1 MGMNRV
7 LRYVAG
13 IDAGE
18 FISDLS
24 NHSSEYC
31 KKKHGLNKK
40 EYTASLKHFGIPT
53 SKIGF
58 HWCTDGVTTIRIA
71 DDMPTPDG
79 FHSGRVVTQKS
90 TMGYAWYHR
99 GDEKTLVKPGENPP
113 DGWAIGRGTTSNKG
127 MKLYTDGKRNFYLPA
142 DAEAPTDCRKGMTKS
157 VAVKVAAMKRK
168 TFPYNNG
175 ENEIWLRLSDEVPT
189 GYAPGKLSKLSM
201 VEVIKRRDA
210 RYESD
215 GYIAVKSLTRKQLSA
230 YQQLRDKT
238 DLITDVIAKPDVY
251 TYINKKYVKMLDEY
265 SATNHSKGTSVSEQ
279 ALISFI
285 KSIYGGEV
293 ITNCKSVLK
302 DADGHYYEMDAYL
315 PDKHVGIEYN
325 GTYWHC
331 SLRHDKNYH
340 YNKSLIAEN
349 AGIRL
354 IHIYEHEWK
363 DSDKS
368 EKIKSLLRIAL
379 GTAVNRMYA
388 RECKVREITNAE
400 AKPFNEANHLQGH
413 RNAQV
418 TYGLFHD
425 GRLVQLMS
433 FSKTKYNR
441 NLKGDNDWE
450 IIRGCPGSNN
460 VVVGG
465 VSKLFKHFL
474 RDKNPDSVFSYCD
487 FNKFDGRGY
496 EAIGM
501 RFVGYTGP
509 NKWWVLPKGRV
520 VERSP
525 SKYREYKEQAVASL
539 YGSGS
544 KKYLYNNADR

>member
-1 MGMNRV
+1 MNKV

-13 IDAGE
+13 IDVEE
-18 FISDLS
+18 FKSDLS
-24 NHSSEYC
+24 KHSSEYC
-31 KKKHGLNKK
+31 KKKHGLSKK
-40 EYTASLKHFGIPT
+40 EYTASLRHFGIPT

-58 HWCTDGVTTIRIA
+58 HWCTDGVTTIRVA

-79 FHSGRVVTQKS
+79 FHFGRVITQKS
-90 TMGYAWYHR
+90 TMGYVWYHK

-113 DGWAIGRGTTSNKG
+113 DGWEIGSGTTSNKG
-127 MKLYTDGKRNFYLPA
+127 MKLYTDGKRNFYLSP
-142 DAEAPTDCRKGMTKS
+142 DTEAPTDCRKGMTKS

-175 ENEIWLRLSDEVPT
+175 ENEIWLHLSDEVPT
-189 GYAPGKLSKLSM
+189 GYVPGKLPKLSM
-201 VEVIKRRDA
+201 AEVIKRRDA

-215 GYIAVKSLTRKQLSA
+215 GYIAVKSLTRKQLTA

-251 TYINKKYVKMLDEY
+251 TYINKKYIKLLDEY

-279 ALISFI
+279 ALIRFV
-285 KSIYGGEV
+285 KSIYDGEV

-302 DADGHYYEMDAYL
+302 DSDKHYYEMDIYI
-315 PDKHVGIEYN
+315 PDKRIGIEYN

-349 AGIRL
+349 VGIRL

-363 DSDKS
+363 DPDKN

-379 GTAVNRMYA
+379 GTAGNRIYA
-388 RECKVREITNAE
+388 RDCDVREITNAE
-400 AKPFNEANHLQGH
+400 AKPFNEENHLQGH

-418 TYGLFHD
+418 TYGLFHG

-433 FSKTKYNR
+433 FSRTRYNR

-474 RDKNPDSVFSYCD
+474 RDKKPDSVFSYCD

-525 SKYREYKEQAVASL
+525 SKYHEYKEQAVASL

-544 KKYLYNNADR
+544 KKYLYNNAEC